1 MKRKR
6 NPIEKKQSNVR
17 HYCSNPLHM
26 CTHNRNDKEK
36 YNPSN
41 GGFRP
46 RYEVTEAGVD
56 PYKTDTPPRVVC
68 KDCNKAG
75 FPDMQMTGN

>member
-1 MKRKR
+1 MF
-6 NPIEKKQSNVR
+6 
-17 HYCSNPLHM
+17 
-26 CTHNRNDKEK
+26 THNRNDKEK

-56 PYKTDTPPRVVC
+56 PYKTDTAPRLVC
-68 KDCNKAG
+68 KECSKAG
-75 FPDMQMTGN
+75 HRYMLLTRNVEGWPEPESSLQ